1 MRTRYQSEIKKAQD
15 SLLDAKFSV
24 EQFRSVTEFKGDY
37 ESLKTLI
44 MNLLKGIPGISEP
57 ILEIE
62 SWDEK
67 NGDYLMRLVD
77 QK

>member
-1 MRTRYQSEIKKAQD
+1 
-15 SLLDAKFSV
+15 
-24 EQFRSVTEFKGDY
+24 
-37 ESLKTLI
+37 